1 METREVVLS
10 AAENKDGQLMA
21 NTWVVQFITWGH
33 NKHKTSGWAAH
44 PPGGSSTGAKV
55 GLPCPGGV
63 CMYIVCVYTCVH
75 VCARVCM
82 CVHAGGL
89 QSHRDLH
96 AGGPTAGAPAEFG
109 RVEVSCLFCNFFMVN

>member
-63 CMYIVCVYTCVH
+63 CMYIVCTRVYMYVH
-75 VCARVCM
+75 VYVCVCM
-82 CVHAGGL
+82 LVVYSHIVTYMQEVPQQAPQQNLGGW
-89 QSHRDLH
+89 R
-96 AGGPTAGAPAEFG
+96 
-109 RVEVSCLFCNFFMVN
+109 